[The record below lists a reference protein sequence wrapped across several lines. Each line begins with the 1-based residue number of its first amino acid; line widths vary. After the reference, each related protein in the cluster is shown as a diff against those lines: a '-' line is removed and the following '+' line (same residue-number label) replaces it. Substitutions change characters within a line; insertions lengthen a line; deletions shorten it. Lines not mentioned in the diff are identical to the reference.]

1 MYIKKFLK
9 RIVPK
14 FFWQFYHWLFAHLAA
29 FIYTYPSRRL
39 IVIGITGTAGKSTV
53 ANLICQILE
62 KAGYRVGLTTTFNF
76 KIAGK
81 EFVNKE
87 KMTMLGRFSLQKIL
101 RRMLKNK
108 CEYAIIETTSQGID
122 QYRHLGINYDVGIF
136 TNLSPEHIES
146 HGSFEK
152 YRQAK
157 QKLFKHIS
165 RSHCKTIKG
174 KVIPKINIVN
184 LDDKN
189 SSYFLNFNFDKEY
202 GHTIKDSRK
211 QRERKLNIIKARDIK
226 TTDYGSEFTIENTKF
241 QISLKG
247 EFNVLNS
254 LSAVCLALSQGIN
267 LNICKQALS
276 GVKIMPGRMEVIVD
290 HPFQVIVDY
299 AHTPDSLEKV
309 YKILRNKESLPA
321 NRLTAQGVWQAG
333 KIKNQQLICV
343 LGSAGGGRDKNKRS
357 ILGAL
362 AEKYADEI
370 IITNED
376 PYDEDPLEI
385 INQIAFGIKN
395 KKFQKIINRKEAIR
409 KALSMAKEG
418 DIVVITGKGC
428 EPWIMGPNGQKIAW
442 DDRKIVKFF
451 LMDMGITCG

>member
-14 FFWQFYHWLFAHLAA
+14 FFWQFYHWSLAHLAA
-29 FIYTYPSRRL
+29 FIYAYPSRRL

-101 RRMLKNK
+101 RKMLKNK

-122 QYRHLGINYDVGIF
+122 QYRHLGINYDIGIF

-165 RSHCKTIKG
+165 RSHRKTIKG

-184 LDDKN
+184 LDDRN
-189 SSYFLNFNFDKEY
+189 SSYFLNFKFDEEY
-202 GHTIKDSRK
+202 GHTIKDSTK
-211 QRERKLNIIKARDIK
+211 QKERKLNIIKAKDIK
-226 TTDYGSEFTIENTKF
+226 IMDYGSEFTIQDTKF

-247 EFNVLNS
+247 EFNVFNS

-267 LNICKQALS
+267 LNICKQALL
-276 GVKIMPGRMEVIVD
+276 GVKIMPGRMEVMVD

-299 AHTPDSLEKV
+299 AHTPDSLKKV
-309 YKILRNKESLPA
+309 YETIRNSKFQIRNS
-321 NRLTAQGVWQAG
+321 
-333 KIKNQQLICV
+333 KLICV
-343 LGSAGGGRDKNKRS
+343 LGSAGGGRDKNKRP

-395 KKFQKIINRKEAIR
+395 KKFQKIIDRKQAIK
-409 KALSMAKEG
+409 KALSMVKEG

-428 EPWIMGPNGQKIAW
+428 EPWIMGPKRKKIAW
-442 DDRKIVKFF
+442 DDRKIVKEL